1 MTGIQ
6 SLEARATLGCV
17 FAVAGYIA
25 ASSGSIHR
33 LTRSAF
39 DRAANLAFIL
49 SRLIL
54 FYAAF
59 FALRLPVRGD
69 ILAFYFPEAQTLLQ
83 HHLPYR
89 DFPSSYAPLHSFLD
103 AGLLLLWSSP
113 LTIILFAILA
123 ECLILPVWL
132 RAARLFAS
140 ESAVRIAAAL
150 YITSAISLQFVTLD
164 GQDNVVIALL
174 LGLGVLTLARRRET
188 LSGALVSFGA
198 VLIKFLP
205 LLFAPAFIF
214 GARRWFRWLLGFI
227 AVLVLGYGV
236 FAAMHLPILA
246 PLSVEGSM
254 RTASDLP
261 YLLESI
267 AGITAPTYIEDGLLA
282 TVLLILIAVMLRAR
296 LRARSQGPLLHL
308 VVFGCSSL
316 NLALLIFSK
325 KSWPPYLVLT
335 LFPLCLLLG
344 EGAHRR
350 LRLACFAVF
359 NVLAVTTHSIW
370 ATLFSQFL
378 AQPFHQALVQRQPM
392 AIVFLITQIL
402 LVGGYAWLLVESIDM
417 MLTPTE
423 PRLARGS
430 PAATKAVSAA
440 ITRAPAATRE

>member
-6 SLEARATLGCV
+6 SLEARTALGCV

-25 ASSGSIHR
+25 ASSSAIHR
-33 LTRSAF
+33 LSRRAF

-49 SRLIL
+49 SRFVI
-54 FYAAF
+54 FFVVF
-59 FALRLPVRGD
+59 FALHLPVRGD
-69 ILAFYFPEAQTLLQ
+69 IPAFYFWEAHWLMQ
-83 HHLPYR
+83 HRLPYR

-103 AGLLLLWSSP
+103 AALLLLWNSP
-113 LTIILFAILA
+113 VAIVLFAILA

-140 ESAVRIAAAL
+140 ESAVRIAAVL
-150 YITSAISLQFVTLD
+150 YVTSAISLQFVTLD

-174 LGLGVLTLARRRET
+174 LGLGVLALARQREA
-188 LSGALVSFGA
+188 LAGAFVSLGA

-214 GARRWFRWLLGFI
+214 GARRWLRWLLGFM
-227 AVLVLGYGV
+227 AVLVLGYGS
-236 FAAMHLPILA
+236 FAAMHLRIFY
-246 PLSVEGSM
+246 PLTAEGGLH
-254 RTASDLP
+254 TASDLP

-267 AGITAPTYIEDGLLA
+267 ANYTPPTAVEDGLLA
-282 TVLLILIAVMLRAR
+282 IVLLILIAVMLRAR
-296 LRARSQGPLLHL
+296 LRARADAPLLRL

-335 LFPLCLLLG
+335 LFPLCLLLS
-344 EGAHRR
+344 EGGWRR

-359 NVLAVTTHSIW
+359 NVVAVTTHSIW
-370 ATLFSQFL
+370 ATVFGQFL
-378 AQPFHQALVQRQPM
+378 AAPFHYALAQRQPM

-402 LVGGYAWLLVESIDM
+402 LVAGYAWLLTESIDA
-417 MLTPTE
+417 MLTPTPAQLSTE
-423 PRLARGS
+423 PRLTSEALQ
-430 PAATKAVSAA
+430 PTKG
-440 ITRAPAATRE
+440 

>member
-6 SLEARATLGCV
+6 SLEARTALGGV

-25 ASSGSIHR
+25 ASSAAIHR
-33 LTRSAF
+33 LTRRTF
-39 DRAANLAFIL
+39 DRTANLTFIL
-49 SRLIL
+49 SRFVI
-54 FYAAF
+54 FVGVF
-59 FALRLPVRGD
+59 FALHLPVRGD
-69 ILAFYFPEAQTLLQ
+69 IPSFYFPEAHWVMQ
-83 HHLPYR
+83 HQLPYR

-103 AGLLLLWSSP
+103 AGLVLLWNSP
-113 LTIILFAILA
+113 TAIILFAIFA

-214 GARRWFRWLLGFI
+214 GARRWFRWLLGFL
-227 AVLVLGYGV
+227 AVLALGYGV

-267 AGITAPTYIEDGLLA
+267 AGITAP
-282 TVLLILIAVMLRAR
+282 
-296 LRARSQGPLLHL
+296 PLTGDNHTTT
-308 VVFGCSSL
+308 FT
-316 NLALLIFSK
+316 A
-325 KSWPPYLVLT
+325 
-335 LFPLCLLLG
+335 LG
-344 EGAHRR
+344 EV
-350 LRLACFAVF
+350 LCFSAESC
-359 NVLAVTTHSIW
+359 AGGRIRIW
-370 ATLFSQFL
+370 ADTTTPCPCRRCTDPSMRRVEH
-378 AQPFHQALVQRQPM
+378 PKIVQRSKLRT
-392 AIVFLITQIL
+392 IVPPK
-402 LVGGYAWLLVESIDM
+402 IDS
-417 MLTPTE
+417 LRKE
-423 PRLARGS
+423 
-430 PAATKAVSAA
+430 
-440 ITRAPAATRE
+440 